1 MVIRRRDKSGDGSSR
16 PTYSSLGS
24 RIEHLLRLAEEQ
36 HDQIIAEAR
45 HEAAQ
50 IVDEARSQ
58 AQEILANARAEAGQ
72 LTGGPP
78 TTLSAGQEAEFPGAI
93 DSPRPPVT

>member
-1 MVIRRRDKSGDGSSR
+1 MVIRRRDKSGDGISR

-36 HDQIIAEAR
+36 HDQII
-45 HEAAQ
+45 
-50 IVDEARSQ
+50 DEARSQ
-58 AQEILANARAEAGQ
+58 AQGILANARAEAGQ

-78 TTLSAGQEAEFPGAI
+78 TTLSAGQEAGFPGAI